1 MRGNTILMPGRLS
14 WGCLGVFLIL
24 YGVAP
29 AFNSIPGKVE
39 DARKRVW
46 GVKCDDGRIDNRT
59 REVGK

>member
-1 MRGNTILMPGRLS
+1 
-14 WGCLGVFLIL
+14 LGVFLIL
-24 YGVAP
+24 YGVVP

-46 GVKCDDGRIDNRT
+46 GVMCDDGRIDNRT